1 MSAEATQTG
10 WEIEFGYQLNG
21 VPVRLERGYAARFL
35 VEGEQVTQ
43 FTLYFRN
50 YVSGGDT
57 ASPLPLRQAIAALV
71 AEGLEGEELVLIYP
85 DSGGDTLTAGW
96 AVRAGGAGEE

>member
-1 MSAEATQTG
+1 MAKRH
-10 WEIEFGYQLNG
+10 I
-21 VPVRLERGYAARFL
+21 
-35 VEGEQVTQ
+35 
-43 FTLYFRN
+43 
-50 YVSGGDT
+50 
-57 ASPLPLRQAIAALV
+57 LPTVLIAIAALV

>member
-1 MSAEATQTG
+1 M
-10 WEIEFGYQLNG
+10 
-21 VPVRLERGYAARFL
+21 
-35 VEGEQVTQ
+35 TQ